1 MLSIQQTANA
11 EREKKTASATL
22 DQYHCF
28 VEREN
33 ISTFNYFN
41 PFTLGTAVAKKT

>member
-1 MLSIQQTANA
+1 MQ
-11 EREKKTASATL
+11 REQKKTASATL

-33 ISTFNYFN
+33 ISTLNYFN
-41 PFTLGTAVAKKT
+41 PFTLGTAIAKKNNNETAF